1 MASAN
6 KVRILLA
13 DDHPHFSELVESLLG
28 PTFDVVGKVRDGRS
42 LFDTAMKLKPDIIIT
57 DISMPVLNG
66 IDAVNALQRSSCPSK
81 VIFLTVHS
89 DVDFVRTCLATG
101 AFGYIVKP
109 RVALDLFPAIH
120 RALEGDLFVSPHD
133 METNFT

>member
-1 MASAN
+1 
-6 KVRILLA
+6 VRILLA
-13 DDHPHFSELVESLLG
+13 DDHPHFSELVEGLLG
-28 PTFDVVGKVRDGRS
+28 PTFEVVGKVRDGRS
-42 LFDTAMKLKPDIIIT
+42 LFDTALKLNPDIIIT

-66 IDAVNALQRSSCPSK
+66 IEAVNELQRSGCPAK
-81 VIFLTVHS
+81 VIFLTVHADS
-89 DVDFVRTCLATG
+89 DFVRTCLATG

-120 RALEGDLFVSPHD
+120 DVLEGNLFISPHG